1 MAEADL
7 KYSITKFNGTDYC
20 LWKDKILNAL
30 TAEELDTVI
39 KNDFNLNEGEDNEK
53 KDKKKTDEN
62 GRKSQSD
69 LTILQSDYTIQDNI
83 L

>member
-1 MAEADL
+1 MAESDL

>member
-1 MAEADL
+1 MADADL
-7 KYSITKFNGTDYC
+7 KYSITKFNDTNYC

-30 TAEELDTVI
+30 TAAELDTVI
-39 KNDFNLNEGEDNEK
+39 KDDFNLNEGEDNEK